1 MNKRFAIIGALVLG
15 LTVVVAPAHAETC
28 PVLSNGDLF
37 KVPKQ
42 SAVYLVNDRNERMYF
57 PNSEVFFTWFNDFKT
72 VREISPLCMENYPLT
87 GGVNYRAGSRLVKTS
102 YSNNVYAIEP
112 GNVRR
117 KIGSADVAA
126 ALYGPNWEKSVRV
139 IHENFMLNLTT
150 GEPLASSSLHNGQ
163 LVRTTDNPT
172 VYWVRRNAL
181 VPIKELSPALQAD
194 VRTVSNEILQTRP
207 IESTT
212 ATYGEFSQYDPG
224 QKTAAINWQVRMYKK
239 VYEVLDFINGVGAD
253 KAPAVTTITG
263 QGDTLY
269 VLYRADQTGYTDW
282 NVKEGT
288 SYEDLAMFLNA
299 TGPYADRKPVD
310 QAMFVDRDRLYVYY
324 RGENP
329 KARWAYAPANGL
341 DGLYNFINGLNG
353 NPVARVGTLNGKTE
367 KDPVMYYRQDLTGTG
382 RWGWKRV
389 TNGDIT
395 DLRQFLNGLGAYS
408 NPIIDAQ
415 AIHNGEDFFIFYRK

>member
-1 MNKRFAIIGALVLG
+1 MKNRLVIISALLLG
-15 LTVVVAPAHAETC
+15 TSVFGTLAQAETC

-37 KVPKQ
+37 KIPKQ

-72 VREISPLCMENYPLT
+72 VREISPLCMENYPLA

-112 GNVRR
+112 GNIRR
-117 KIGSADVAA
+117 KLASAEVAS

-150 GEPLASSSLHNGQ
+150 GEPLTTSSLHNGQ
-163 LVRTTDNPT
+163 LVRTADNPT

-181 VPIKELSPALQAD
+181 VPIKELPPTLQAD
-194 VRTVSNEILQTRP
+194 VRTVDSKILQTKT
-207 IESTT
+207 IESTAT
-212 ATYGEFSQYDPG
+212 TYGAFSQYDPG
-224 QKTAAINWQVRMYKK
+224 QKTATINWQVRMYKK
-239 VYEVLDFINGVGAD
+239 VYEVLDFINGLGAD

-269 VLYRADQTGYTDW
+269 VMYRADKTGYTDW
-282 NVKEGT
+282 NVKEGA
-288 SYEDLAMFLNA
+288 SHEDLVMFLNG
-299 TGPYADRKPVD
+299 TGTYEERQPVD
-310 QAMFVDRDRLYVYY
+310 QAMFVDRDRLYVFY

-329 KARWAYAPANGL
+329 NARWAYAPTNGL
-341 DGLYNFINGLNG
+341 DGLHNFINGLNG
-353 NPVARVGTLNGKTE
+353 NPVARVGSLNGKTE
-367 KDPVMYYRQDLTGTG
+367 KSPVMYYRQDLVGTG
-382 RWGWKRV
+382 KWGWKKV
-389 TNGDIT
+389 TNNDIT
-395 DLRQFLNGLGAYS
+395 DLRQFLNGLGVYG
-408 NPIIDAQ
+408 NPVIDAQ